1 MLSDISGSHLR
12 FADFS
17 INLGSVPSKFDVSAD
32 ILLLSNSV
40 IPSHSFKLEH
50 EVHTA
55 ILILM
60 LR

>member
-1 MLSDISGSHLR
+1 MSSDISVSHLR

-17 INLGSVPSKFDVSAD
+17 VNLGSVPSKFDVSAD

-50 EVHTA
+50 EVQ
-55 ILILM
+55 LS
-60 LR
+60 